1 MTNKMSSTYDPT
13 TIGLHW
19 ATAILVTVL
28 WIIGQTADW
37 LPDGAVNT
45 DYWSV
50 HVVLGFALVIVL
62 IWRLIWRRV
71 GGRRLPAAHNGV
83 LGVLAEGTHY
93 SLYLLLLV
101 TVVLGIVNAFVR
113 GYNLCDLL
121 SLPQLGDR
129 AWRKPITQW
138 HGLAANFV
146 LGVTLLH
153 AAAALA
159 HHYVL
164 KDGVLRRM
172 LPGREAASRV
182 RSNM

>member
-37 LPDGAVNT
+37 LPDGPVNT

-83 LGVLAEGTHY
+83 LG
-93 SLYLLLLV
+93 
-101 TVVLGIVNAFVR
+101 
-113 GYNLCDLL
+113 
-121 SLPQLGDR
+121 
-129 AWRKPITQW
+129 
-138 HGLAANFV
+138 
-146 LGVTLLH
+146 
-153 AAAALA
+153 
-159 HHYVL
+159 
-164 KDGVLRRM
+164 
-172 LPGREAASRV
+172 PGRRDALFPLSVVARH
-182 RSNM
+182 RGAGHRQRL